1 MFTCYSTNHLFLNNI
16 DVYIGLL
23 WWLSTKECR
32 RLSMQEMWVQS
43 LGYEDPVEKEM
54 VSHSTILAW
63 KIPWTGAFQTT
74 VHGVAKTQT
83 QPSD

>member
-1 MFTCYSTNHLFLNNI
+1 
-16 DVYIGLL
+16 
-23 WWLSTKECR
+23 
-32 RLSMQEMWVQS
+32 MQEMWVQS

-83 QPSD
+83 QPSDQTKATEYLRYS